1 MLEYTTSISYGVS
14 ALLFLG
20 SAVLLLFSRKTNPY
34 KKLLIL
40 ASLISFAWALCFA
53 AAIWAPSLGLVG
65 SLIEPLRTGAWIGV
79 AGLLLYRLGAFR
91 SERGFLVSALSL
103 NAACGVY
110 VICYWGLVLSGNE
123 LVQRDG
129 LLQITLASNLLMAV
143 IGVLLTENLYRNA
156 DKETRWAFKHL
167 CFGLATLFVYDFFMY
182 AEAALFSRLDPNLST
197 ARGLV
202 NAIAMALI
210 GVSATRSKDWPI
222 DIHVSRRVV
231 FHTVTLMA
239 GGTYLLIMA
248 VTGFAV
254 GTIDA
259 TWSGPLQITF
269 FAAAILIL
277 IVVFSSESVRAWVR
291 QFIAENFFSYK
302 YDYREEWLQ
311 FIDRISVED
320 RSTTMADRIIRSMAD
335 LVEST
340 SGALW
345 IYRSDDDA
353 FILRARWNVGQSLP
367 SMAASASLPNHL
379 SKATK
384 LIHVES
390 ADIDIPEEI
399 QKIDRAWLIV
409 PLTHRDRLLAI
420 LVLGEPRASRSIDWE
435 DEQLLLTAGSQ
446 AASYLAEEI
455 LSQDLLLARRF
466 EDLNRRFAFVVHD
479 IKNLTGQMSLMVAN
493 ADKYGDDPEFQKDM
507 LRTVRDGLGRMRNLL
522 IKLKEGPDTLVSGGS
537 VIDLS
542 AALSSLAEEWHRQP
556 ANISVVLPSKR
567 LYIEGDEEGLISSL
581 NHLVQNAVEAIDDR
595 GDVRVIL
602 SSESDQVRV
611 DVTDNG
617 PGMHDEYVSQ
627 KLFEP
632 MDSTKSDGYGLGA
645 YQVREIVRAMNGQLL
660 VESQVGSGTTFSL
673 LFPAVSGAAA
683 PKVVSEHE

>member
-14 ALLFLG
+14 AVLFMG
-20 SAVLLLFSRKTNPY
+20 SVLLLLLSRKTNPY
-34 KKLLIL
+34 KKFLIF
-40 ASLISFAWALCFA
+40 AGLISFVWALCFA
-53 AAIWAPSLGLVG
+53 AAIWLPSLGLVG
-65 SLIEPLRTGAWIGV
+65 SIVEPLRTGAWIGV
-79 AGLLLYRLGAFR
+79 AVLLLHRLGAFR
-91 SERGFLVSALSL
+91 SEKGFLVSALLINATCAIFVIVYWSL
-103 NAACGVY
+103 A
-110 VICYWGLVLSGNE
+110 LSGHALRQE
-123 LVQRDG
+123 G
-129 LLQITLASNLLMAV
+129 LLQVTLAANLLMAV

-222 DIHVSRRVV
+222 DIHVSRRIV

-239 GGTYLLIMA
+239 GGTYLLVMA
-248 VTGFAV
+248 VTGYAV

-277 IVVFSSESVRAWVR
+277 IVVFSSESVRAWIK

-311 FIDRISVED
+311 FIDRVSVED
-320 RSTTMADRIIRSMAD
+320 RSTTMADRIIRSMAN

-353 FILRARWNVGQSLP
+353 FISRARWNVGQSLP
-367 SMAASASLPNHL
+367 SMAATAPLPNLL
-379 SKATK
+379 SNAAR
-384 LIHVES
+384 LIHVSS
-390 ADIDIPEEI
+390 ADVEIPEEI
-399 QKIDRAWLIV
+399 RKIDRAWLIV

-420 LVLGEPRASRSIDWE
+420 LVLGEPRAARSIDWE

-493 ADKYGDDPEFQKDM
+493 ADRYGDNPEFQKDM
-507 LRTVRDGLGRMRNLL
+507 LRTVRDGLDRMRNLL
-522 IKLKEGPDTLVSGGS
+522 VKLKEGPDTLVAVGS
-537 VIDLS
+537 IIDLS
-542 AALSSLAEEWHRQP
+542 ELLSSLANEWRQQP
-556 ANISVVLPSKR
+556 ANIEVSLPPKR
-567 LYIEGDEEGLISSL
+567 LHIEGDEEGLISSL
-581 NHLVQNAVEAIDDR
+581 NHLVQNAVEAID
-595 GDVRVIL
+595 GHGAVRVSL
-602 SSESDQVRV
+602 SWDADQARL
-611 DVTDNG
+611 DVADNG
-617 PGMHDEYVSQ
+617 PGMDDEYISQ
-627 KLFEP
+627 KLFVP
-632 MDSTKSDGYGLGA
+632 MDSTKSDGYGLGV
-645 YQVREIVRAMNGQLL
+645 YQVREIVRAMNGQL
-660 VESQVGSGTTFSL
+660 QVSSEVGTGTTFSL
-673 LFPAVSGAAA
+673 LFPAISGAAA
-683 PKVVSEHE
+683 PKIVSKHG